1 VTVVGQVVS
10 IQKQAT
16 NCVYLV
22 DDGTG
27 RIEARHWVDSTNED
41 EGSKWGGIEYAPLH
55 PQNYILLEIPYRE
68 RRYVRV
74 TGGLKNFG
82 KKRYINATHIR
93 DMKDPHETY
102 FHILEAI
109 AVTLMI
115 DRGHVRCCLA

>member
-1 VTVVGQVVS
+1 MPPRPAS
-10 IQKQAT
+10 
-16 NCVYLV
+16 
-22 DDGTG
+22 
-27 RIEARHWVDSTNED
+27 
-41 EGSKWGGIEYAPLH
+41 
-55 PQNYILLEIPYRE
+55 NYILPESLHRE

-93 DMKDPHETY
+93 DVKDPHETY

-115 DRGHVRCCLA
+115 DRGPVRCCLALVITDFD

>member
-1 VTVVGQVVS
+1 MGR
-10 IQKQAT
+10 
-16 NCVYLV
+16 NRVYLLLQLQ
-22 DDGTG
+22 
-27 RIEARHWVDSTNED
+27 IIILPAS
-41 EGSKWGGIEYAPLH
+41 LH
-55 PQNYILLEIPYRE
+55 RE

-93 DMKDPHETY
+93 DVKDPHETY

-115 DRGHVRCCLA
+115 DRGHVCCSTVLL